1 MNAFMNQLGAL
12 QLPDAWVLLENI
24 LQSVYTGT
32 IVGCIYGLMCV
43 GLALIFSVMRVI
55 NFAQGESLMLGMY
68 AAFFCFTQLGLNALF
83 GVYIGPFI
91 SALLSGAFVF
101 VLGIGIYELLLR
113 HITGMRVAKSEGEG
127 HYPQLTLTLGLS
139 LMLSNGALLL
149 FGSTP
154 QTMRTPLS
162 STAWEIGPLGES
174 GLMLFLNQGRTVAA
188 LVAVAVAVG
197 VSLFIS
203 RSRVGTMMRA
213 AADNPLAATFVGIH
227 VGKSHRLAFAL
238 GSAITAIAGGLIATY
253 YPFQPYIGVEF
264 IIIMYTGV
272 MLGGMGSVSGAF
284 LGGLTI
290 GLVQQ
295 VSTLV
300 LPNQL
305 QNAAIF
311 VVFLVILLVRP
322 QGLFGRSVER
332 V

>member
-1 MNAFMNQLGAL
+1 MSDGFM
-12 QLPDAWVLLENI
+12 LLENI
-24 LQSVYTGT
+24 LQSVYTGL

-43 GLALIFSVMRVI
+43 GLALIFGVMRVI
-55 NFAQGESLMLGMY
+55 NFAQGEFLMLGMY
-68 AAFFCFTQLGLNALF
+68 AAFFGFTHLGLQAVLGPYVGPFVAALF
-83 GVYIGPFI
+83 AGVVV
-91 SALLSGAFVF
+91 FVF
-101 VLGIGIYELLLR
+101 GVVVYEVFLR
-113 HITGMRVAKSEGEG
+113 HITGMRVAKTEGEG

-139 LMLSNGALLL
+139 LIIANGGLLL

-154 QTMRTPLS
+154 VTMRTPLS
-162 STAWEIGPLGES
+162 STAWEIGPIFGTDM
-174 GLMLFLNQGRTVAA
+174 MLFLNQGRTVASVVA
-188 LVAVAVAVG
+188 IAVAIG

-203 RSRVGTMMRA
+203 RSRWGTMMRA
-213 AADNPLAATFVGIH
+213 AADNPQSATYVGIH

-253 YPFQPYIGVEF
+253 YPFQPYIGGEF

-272 MLGGMGSVSGAF
+272 LLGGMGSVSGAF
-284 LGGLTI
+284 LGGITI

-295 VSTLV
+295 LSTLV

-311 VVFLVILLVRP
+311 VAFLIILVVRP
-322 QGLFGRSVER
+322 QGLFGRNVER